1 MAKLDFNTVKRPTLE
16 LVMQDEAKTVIKVT
30 TPKEALIEKLQA
42 TLPELQ
48 GTLANGDQEAIGLC
62 YDLAAR
68 LINCNLNFVTVTV
81 EELRGKYGLG
91 LENLLLFYSAYL
103 DFISEL
109 HDAKN

>member
-16 LVMQDEAKTVIKVT
+16 LVMQDEGRTVIMVT
-30 TPKEALIEKLQA
+30 TPKEALIEELQA

-48 GTLANGDQEAIGLC
+48 GTLSTGDKESIDLC

-68 LINCNLNFVTVTV
+68 LINCNRNFVTVTV
-81 EELRGKYGLG
+81 EELRGKYGMD
-91 LENLLLFYSAYL
+91 LESLLLFYSAYL
-103 DFISEL
+103 DFISEI